1 MVKIQAVT
9 KAVKTHE
16 KESHKTEQLSTL
28 PECLPLTTWKS

>member
-9 KAVKTHE
+9 KTAKNLE

-28 PECLPLTTWKS
+28 PECLALTG